1 MEVGLF
7 WKHDSRA
14 AGPGASAMMRIKQA
28 ALAANAVSGE
38 LLRQVDVA
46 IVDDPTIH
54 ALNLKHLGHDY
65 PTDVLSFDLGKVGQ
79 VVVSYDTAVANAA
92 EYGVPAEKELLLYV
106 IHGVLH
112 LAGFRDKTEAEAA
125 EMRRAEVQALER
137 CWTDP
142 PASDGPIDNGPIE
155 DRAVD
160 HWEGP
165 E

>member
-14 AGPGASAMMRIKQA
+14 DGPGAAAMMRIKQA
-28 ALAANAVSGE
+28 ALAANEVSGE

-79 VVVSYDTAVANAA
+79 VVVSYDTALANAA
-92 EYGVPAEKELLLYV
+92 EYGVDTEQELLLYV

-125 EMRRAEVQALER
+125 DMRRAEAEALQRCFPSAPGNEPQPER
-137 CWTDP
+137 DP
-142 PASDGPIDNGPIE
+142 DE
-155 DRAVD
+155 
-160 HWEGP
+160 
-165 E
+165 